1 MVLDVSSHYRYIRK
15 LQDSDLASIALWDR
29 DDEVTLF
36 SGKKFGGDAVMNAAW
51 WRDLLTNPLR
61 IGFAVQT
68 VNGVLIGDAELE
80 HITWTN
86 GEAELRI
93 SIGDKRHWNQ
103 GYGSRAVWELLD
115 VAYERIGLQRIYL
128 RVKKDNQRAIRVYE
142 KSGFKKVA
150 MLCAT
155 GHLAGE
161 SELVLMESL
170 AYQYSTLRALRD
182 NWMLTPS
189 K

>member
-80 HITWTN
+80 HITWRN

-115 VAYERIGLQRIYL
+115 VAYERIGLQRRDHMGDVGLAPIKPLRGRVRGPERRSHGSLRL
-128 RVKKDNQRAIRVYE
+128 RVVLERP
-142 KSGFKKVA
+142 
-150 MLCAT
+150 T
-155 GHLAGE
+155 GPG
-161 SELVLMESL
+161 
-170 AYQYSTLRALRD
+170 T
-182 NWMLTPS
+182 
-189 K
+189 